1 MPIKESFLVV
11 PNNSL
16 ILIQFRYGLVKDF
29 GTNKKLVSQILQE
42 EKEMEFSICIKT
54 ITGQDFYSNILKSG

>member
-1 MPIKESFLVV
+1 LPIKESFLVV